1 MCIALEQKQT
11 KSNPKNLMLTFH
23 NHENKTRHDKSF
35 SRNRSGTV
43 FLKLEL
49 KKKSKYLIG

>member
-11 KSNPKNLMLTFH
+11 KSNPKNLVVTFH
-23 NHENKTRHDKSF
+23 NRENKTRHDKSL

-43 FLKLEL
+43 SLKLEL
-49 KKKSKYLIG
+49 KKKSKYLTG

>member
-23 NHENKTRHDKSF
+23 NHENKHGMTKVSHEIGVELSF
-35 SRNRSGTV
+35 
-43 FLKLEL
+43 
-49 KKKSKYLIG
+49 